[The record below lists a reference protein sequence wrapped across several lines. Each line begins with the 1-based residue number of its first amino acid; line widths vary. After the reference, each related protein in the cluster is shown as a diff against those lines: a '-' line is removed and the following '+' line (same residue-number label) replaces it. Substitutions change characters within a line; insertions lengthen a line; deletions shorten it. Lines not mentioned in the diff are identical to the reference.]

1 MEQEAISQ
9 LLTPQFIISI
19 IISVVMAVGFICWQA
34 KEYQNNLKGIG
45 NLARFFSKKQKY
57 DTYDRSYYVDGDE
70 KTAVTIKDVAE
81 DDAEL
86 KSLIKDING
95 YIFKSK
101 GTVAFS
107 IIQNK
112 TERRISML
120 YEIAT
125 SKLSF
130 PTHIGLMG
138 TFAGV
143 FVGLIM
149 FLIGTFFT
157 GGITDTTI
165 QSLITGVLVSMITSC
180 VGIGMLIGSHR
191 AASNATNQI
200 DKDKNEFYE
209 WVQNELMPTV
219 DVSMVEAIG
228 KLHETIDQFEPTFSG
243 VINEFKDA
251 FKDVTGAF
259 GDDFRLSVEIV
270 RDAVEKM
277 GENIAKI
284 NENIDL
290 QNNLLG
296 TIKSRELITGMDA
309 FVEASK
315 RFSEITGSLDQ
326 FEKARRLMLVAAQE
340 AINIQKDYNESL
352 QIPKQVASEINS
364 ILNRITTFERN
375 IEGLGENIAHTQ
387 LVGSNLVEQ
396 IKENLNAIRSKQKV
410 AEKAADTA
418 NEKLE
423 HYFDEHK
430 KELGRIAQKYNEA
443 LESYLTDYENMLQER
458 KTELENRKREF
469 TQAIDEKLSISDIR
483 SEFTSLKKL
492 NDIAQK
498 LEQLVQNGVKSGK
511 LSGELQAIKGEL
523 EALNDKESKGGG
535 GGFTV
540 FGGGSSSDSDRR
552 KINQLESTIT
562 ELKEQLEK
570 VESTK
575 STSSS
580 DKARVAQLESTV
592 AKLQKQLEERQ
603 NPQSTSPVVSVTGD
617 KPTSA
622 TVRDDKKSPISQE
635 QLDKWV
641 EENKRAKEL
650 RDQVLAEANEV
661 KNTPKETPAQQV
673 PNSPSEKEPD
683 SVNSEENSGDS
694 KKPWWKVW

>member
-1 MEQEAISQ
+1 MAVF
-9 LLTPQFIISI
+9 FIIWQSI
-19 IISVVMAVGFICWQA
+19 ECR
-34 KEYQNNLKGIG
+34 NNLRGIN
-45 NLARFFSKKQKY
+45 NLARFFYKKQDY
-57 DTYDRSYYVDGDE
+57 DTYVRSYNVDGEE
-70 KTAVTIKDVAE
+70 KSAVTIKDVAE
-81 DDAEL
+81 DGAEL
-86 KSLIKDING
+86 KNLIKDING

-149 FLIGTFFT
+149 FVIGTFQA
-157 GGITDTTI
+157 GGITDATI
-165 QSLITGVLVSMITSC
+165 QSLIAGVLVSMITSC
-180 VGIGMLIGSHR
+180 VGIGMLIESHR

-200 DKDKNEFYE
+200 DEDKNEFYE

-243 VINEFKDA
+243 VISEFKDA
-251 FKDVTGAF
+251 FKNVTGAF
-259 GDDFRLSVEIV
+259 GTDFRQSVDIV
-270 RDAVEKM
+270 KDAVEKM
-277 GENIAKI
+277 GKNIDKI
-284 NENIDL
+284 NENIAL
-290 QNNLLG
+290 QNKLLD
-296 TIKSRELITGMDA
+296 TIKSRELTAGMAA

-326 FEKARRLMLVAAQE
+326 FEKARRLMLIATQE
-340 AINIQKDYNESL
+340 AINLQKDYNDSL

-364 ILNRITTFERN
+364 ILNRITTFEKN
-375 IEGLGENIAHTQ
+375 IDGLGENIAQTQ

-410 AEKAADTA
+410 AEKAANTA

-423 HYFDEHK
+423 HYFEEHK
-430 KELGRIAQKYNEA
+430 RELGCIAQKYNEA
-443 LESYLTDYENMLQER
+443 LESYLSDYENMLKER

-469 TQAIDEKLSISDIR
+469 TQAIDEKFSISDIR
-483 SEFTSLKKL
+483 SEFTSLRKL

-498 LEQLVQNGVKSGK
+498 LEQLVQNGIKSGK
-511 LSGELQAIKGEL
+511 LSSELNAIKSEL

-540 FGGGSSSDSDRR
+540 FGGGTSSDSDRR
-552 KINQLESTIT
+552 KINQLESTIS
-562 ELKEQLEK
+562 ELKQRLSN

-575 STSSS
+575 STYTS
-580 DKARVAQLESTV
+580 DRGNVAQAESTV
-592 AKLQKQLEERQ
+592 EKSQKQLEEQ
-603 NPQSTSPVVSVTGD
+603 TSSTAVNETESKT
-617 KPTSA
+617 TSE
-622 TVRDDKKSPISQE
+622 TTHSDPESLISKE

-641 EENKRAKEL
+641 EENRRAKDI
-650 RDQVLAEANEV
+650 RNQVLGEGTPKGTSAANES
-661 KNTPKETPAQQV
+661 NSSSNNETQSSGTRQ
-673 PNSPSEKEPD
+673 EPVD
-683 SVNSEENSGDS
+683 N
-694 KKPWWKVW
+694 KKQWWKIW

>member
-1 MEQEAISQ
+1 MEQEAISP
-9 LLTPQFIISI
+9 LLTSQFTISI
-19 IISVVMAVGFICWQA
+19 VISVVMAVVFIFWQYI
-34 KEYQNNLKGIG
+34 EYNHNIKGIN
-45 NLARFFSKKQKY
+45 NLARFFYKKQNYETYVRLY
-57 DTYDRSYYVDGDE
+57 DVDGEE
-70 KTAVTIKDVAE
+70 KSTVTIKDVAE
-81 DDAEL
+81 DGAEL
-86 KSLIKDING
+86 KNLIKDING

-149 FLIGTFFT
+149 FVIGTFQA
-157 GGITDTTI
+157 GGITDATI
-165 QSLITGVLVSMITSC
+165 QSLIAGVLVSMLTSC
-180 VGIGMLIGSHR
+180 VGIGMLIESHR

-200 DKDKNEFYE
+200 DEDKNEFYE

-243 VINEFKDA
+243 VISEFKDA
-251 FKDVTGAF
+251 FQNVTGAF
-259 GDDFRLSVEIV
+259 GTDFRQSVDIV
-270 RDAVEKM
+270 KDAVEKM
-277 GENIAKI
+277 GKNIDKI
-284 NENIDL
+284 NENIAL
-290 QNNLLG
+290 QNKLLD
-296 TIKSRELITGMDA
+296 TIKSRELTAGMAA

-326 FEKARRLMLVAAQE
+326 FEKARRLMLIATQE
-340 AINIQKDYNESL
+340 AINLQKDYNDSL

-364 ILNRITTFERN
+364 ILNRITTFEKN
-375 IEGLGENIAHTQ
+375 IEGLGENIAQTQ

-410 AEKAADTA
+410 AEKAANTA

-423 HYFDEHK
+423 HYFEEHQR
-430 KELGRIAQKYNEA
+430 ELGRIAQAYNEA
-443 LESYLTDYENMLQER
+443 LESYLTDYETMLQER

-469 TQAIDEKLSISDIR
+469 TQAIDEKFSISDIR
-483 SEFTSLKKL
+483 SEFTSLKRL

-498 LEQLVQNGVKSGK
+498 LEQLVQNGIKSGK
-511 LSGELQAIKGEL
+511 LSSELQAIKSEL

-540 FGGGSSSDSDRR
+540 FGGGTYSDSDRR
-552 KINQLESTIT
+552 KINQLESTIAD
-562 ELKEQLEK
+562 LKQRLSN
-570 VESTK
+570 VESSK
-575 STSSS
+575 STYTS
-580 DKARVAQLESTV
+580 DRGNVAQAGPAVGNPQKQSEVQTSSTV
-592 AKLQKQLEERQ
+592 VNDIGSKTISETTPSDQ
-603 NPQSTSPVVSVTGD
+603 D
-617 KPTSA
+617 
-622 TVRDDKKSPISQE
+622 SPISKE

-641 EENKRAKEL
+641 EENRRA
-650 RDQVLAEANEV
+650 DQVLGEE
-661 KNTPKETPAQQV
+661 TPKGTSATNES
-673 PNSPSEKEPD
+673 NSSSNNGTQSSGTRQEPVD
-683 SVNSEENSGDS
+683 N
-694 KKPWWKVW
+694 KKQWWKIW